1 MPRQRPI
8 RILELR
14 SVRGTGGGPE
24 KTILLGA
31 ARSDPARY
39 AVTVCYIR
47 DARDEVFSIDQR
59 ADGLPI
65 DYVEIRERNSTDW
78 RVWPAL
84 KRVVR
89 EKQIDIAHAHDYKTD
104 LLVWLLGRGN
114 HAIPLTTAH
123 GWTGNSSREVMYY
136 RADKWLLA
144 RYPRV
149 IAVSEEIRRVLI
161 SAGAAP
167 ERVTT
172 ILNGIDH
179 LKFRRDR
186 SREDAARAALGVTR
200 DEIVIGA
207 VGRLE
212 RQKRFDVLLDAF
224 ARLTAARPQQPLRL
238 LIAGE
243 GSLRAEL
250 TAQIDRL
257 RVPARLVGQWND
269 IAQFHHAI
277 DLLVQSSEYEGTP
290 NVVLEAM
297 AFETPV
303 VATDVGGTAELVH
316 DGEHGLILPT
326 GSTDALVTRIDRV
339 LDDRPAAAARAAA
352 ARARVEGELSFDRR
366 MQRVEAIY
374 DELMTRSGR

>member
-1 MPRQRPI
+1 MARPI

-47 DARDEVFSIDQR
+47 DARDEVFTIDRR

-84 KRVVR
+84 KRVVK

-104 LLVWLLGRGN
+104 LLVWLLGRGR

-123 GWTGNSSREVMYY
+123 GWTGNSSREAMYY

-149 IAVSEEIRRVLI
+149 IAVSEEIRRVLLN
-161 SAGAAP
+161 AGAAP

-179 LKFRRDR
+179 RAFRRDR
-186 SREDAARAALGVTR
+186 SREDAARAALGVSK
-200 DEIVIGA
+200 DEVVLGA

-224 ARLTAARPQQPLRL
+224 ARLAATRPQLRL

-243 GSLRAEL
+243 GSLREEL
-250 TAQIDRL
+250 TAQI
-257 RVPARLVGQWND
+257 ARLGLGHRARLLGQWND

-277 DLLVQSSEYEGTP
+277 DVLVQSSEYEGTP

-303 VATDVGGTAELVH
+303 VATDVGGTAELVL
-316 DGEHGLILPT
+316 DGTHGLIVPP
-326 GSTDALVTRIDRV
+326 GNVDALITAITRV
-339 LDDRPAAAARAAA
+339 LDDRPAATTRAAA
-352 ARARVEGELSFDRR
+352 ARARVEGDLSFERR

-374 DELMTRSGR
+374 DELIATNRR

>member
-1 MPRQRPI
+1 MARPI

-47 DARDEVFSIDQR
+47 DARDEVFTIDRR

-104 LLVWLLGRGN
+104 LLVWLLGRGR

-123 GWTGNSSREVMYY
+123 GWTGNSSREAMYY

-144 RYPRV
+144 RFPRV
-149 IAVSEEIRRVLI
+149 IAVSEEIRRVLLN
-161 SAGAAP
+161 AGAAP

-172 ILNGIDH
+172 ILNGIDDRA
-179 LKFRRDR
+179 FRRDR
-186 SREDAARAALGVTR
+186 SREDAARAALGVSK
-200 DEIVIGA
+200 DEVVLGA

-224 ARLTAARPQQPLRL
+224 ARLAATRPQLRL

-243 GSLRAEL
+243 GSLREEL
-250 TAQIDRL
+250 TAQIARL
-257 RVPARLVGQWND
+257 GAPARLIGQWND

-277 DLLVQSSEYEGTP
+277 DVLVQSSEYEGTP

-297 AFETPV
+297 AFETPI

-316 DGEHGLILPT
+316 DGTHGLIVPT
-326 GSTDALVTRIDRV
+326 GDVDALGAAIARV
-339 LDDRPAAAARAAA
+339 LDDRPAAHTRATAART
-352 ARARVEGELSFDRR
+352 RVEGDLSFDRR

-374 DELMTRSGR
+374 DELISTNRR

>member
-1 MPRQRPI
+1 MARPI

-31 ARSDPARY
+31 ARSDPSRY
-39 AVTVCYIR
+39 AITVCYIR
-47 DARDEVFSIDQR
+47 DARDEVFTIDRR

-104 LLVWLLGRGN
+104 LLVWLLGRGR

-123 GWTGNSSREVMYY
+123 GWTGNSSREAMYY

-149 IAVSEEIRRVLI
+149 IAVSEEIRRVLLN
-161 SAGAAP
+161 AGAAP

-172 ILNGIDH
+172 ILNGIDDRA
-179 LKFRRDR
+179 FRRDR
-186 SREDAARAALGVTR
+186 SREDAARAALGVSK
-200 DEIVIGA
+200 DEVVLGA

-212 RQKRFDVLLDAF
+212 RQKRFDVLVDAF
-224 ARLTAARPQQPLRL
+224 ARLAATRPQLRL

-243 GSLRAEL
+243 GSLREEL
-250 TAQIDRL
+250 TAQIARL
-257 RVPARLVGQWND
+257 GAPARLLGQWND

-277 DLLVQSSEYEGTP
+277 DVLVQSSEYEGTP

-316 DGEHGLILPT
+316 DGTHGLIVPA
-326 GSTDALVTRIDRV
+326 GDVDALGAAITRV
-339 LDDRPAAAARAAA
+339 LDDRPAAHARATAART
-352 ARARVEGELSFDRR
+352 RVEGDLSFDRR
-366 MQRVEAIY
+366 MQRLEAIY
-374 DELMTRSGR
+374 DELIATNRR

>member
-136 RADKWLLA
+136 RADKGLLA